1 MNKRQKI
8 TTGSILE
15 INIEN
20 KYYVYAQI
28 LSNGDGI
35 VFFDYKSPSPLKDF
49 SILENKPVL
58 FIITVYNDVITKGHW
73 LKVGKL
79 GIRKEFEI
87 LPLKFIQDA
96 QHPDRFE
103 FYNPNTGDI
112 TPTTKDKIKGLERAA
127 VWDANH
133 VEDRI
138 RSHYEGT
145 TSIWMKEDLELFKE

>member
-8 TTGSILE
+8 TVGSILE
-15 INIEN
+15 INIDD
-20 KYYVYAQI
+20 KYYAYAQI
-28 LSNGDGI
+28 LDKGGYA
-35 VFFDYKSPSPLKDF
+35 FFDYKSEKHLIDL
-49 SILENKPVL
+49 SILQEKPIL
-58 FIITVYNDVITKGHW
+58 FIVGVYEDVVKKGHW

-79 GIRKEFEI
+79 DIRQELEI
-87 LPLKFIQDA
+87 QPMQFIQDA

-112 TPTTKDKIKGLERAA
+112 TPTTKDKVKGLERAA

-145 TSIWMKEDLELFKE
+145 TSIWLKEDLELFKE

>member
-8 TTGSILE
+8 TVGSILE
-15 INIEN
+15 INIDDR
-20 KYYVYAQI
+20 YYAYVQI
-28 LSNGDGI
+28 LDKGGYA
-35 VFFDYKSPSPLKDF
+35 FFDYKSEKHLTDL
-49 SILENKPVL
+49 SILQEKPIL
-58 FIITVYNDVITKGHW
+58 FIVGVYEDVVKKGHW

-79 GIRKEFEI
+79 DIRQELEI
-87 LPLKFIQDA
+87 QPMQFIQDA

-112 TPTTKDKIKGLERAA
+112 TPTTKDKVKGLERAA

>member
-1 MNKRQKI
+1 MNKRQRI

-20 KYYVYAQI
+20 QYYVYAQI
-28 LSNGDGI
+28 LQNASC
-35 VFFDYKSPSPLKDF
+35 VFFDYKSPSPLNDF
-49 SILENKPVL
+49 SILENKPIL
-58 FIITVYNDVITKGHW
+58 FIIAVYNDVITKGRW

-79 GIRKEFEI
+79 EIRKDFEI

-103 FYNPNTGDI
+103 FYNPNTGEI

-138 RSHYEGT
+138 KSHYLGT
-145 TSIWMKEDLELFKE
+145 TSIWMKEDIELFKE